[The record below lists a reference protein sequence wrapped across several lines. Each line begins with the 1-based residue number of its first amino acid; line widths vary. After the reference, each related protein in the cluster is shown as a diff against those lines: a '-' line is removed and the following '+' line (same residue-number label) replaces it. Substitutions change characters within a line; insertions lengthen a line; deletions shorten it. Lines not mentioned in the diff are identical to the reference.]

1 MGEGVRSESSRGRA
15 TLTVAA
21 LVGLWYNRVSPQT
34 IAIYMTPDEFRH
46 RVLPTVLAS
55 WERGCFCRTPGFL
68 KLVSFKFEDY
78 GVAPMA
84 VVDSE
89 ILIAEIIGKRF
100 PREGQLT
107 YGVAERVQAYRCP
120 QCNARCQ
127 ATYEDY
133 SISMYRSFVLFENAP
148 RRRPRA
154 STLSAYTVPTWLLFP
169 KSTISDWRWM
179 RLSSYPH

>member
-1 MGEGVRSESSRGRA
+1 M
-15 TLTVAA
+15 AA
-21 LVGLWYNRVSPQT
+21 LAGLWYNRVSPQT

-148 RRRPRA
+148 EKA
-154 STLSAYTVPTWLLFP
+154 STGIYLVGLYGPNLVAFPKVHDFRLAVDEAEFLSAL
-169 KSTISDWRWM
+169 IG
-179 RLSSYPH
+179 LSHT